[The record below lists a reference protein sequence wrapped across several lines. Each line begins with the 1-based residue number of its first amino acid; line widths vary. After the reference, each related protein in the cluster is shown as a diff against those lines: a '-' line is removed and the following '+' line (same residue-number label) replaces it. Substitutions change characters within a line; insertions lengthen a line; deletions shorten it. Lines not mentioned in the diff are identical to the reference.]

1 MDSRKDRSCSTMVL
15 TVIKS
20 CKISSVVTTEAYDVS
35 SAMDKKCDSASSDVA
50 VSSNVRLTIRSS
62 ASRFRFDNEEDLRLK
77 RDALLVLLDPRER
90 REETERGPTT
100 YGLGKD
106 RPRMSLISRILAIK
120 LRCGVECPSCVAMVC
135 ELCDTESPSFQEVS
149 PRRLPMDATVSSS
162 SCKASLLTSRSFLR
176 EWFLLIIAGED
187 PSGCCC

>member
-1 MDSRKDRSCSTMVL
+1 MVL

-20 CKISSVVTTEAYDVS
+20 CKMSSVVTIEAYDVS

-62 ASRFRFDNEEDLRLK
+62 ASRFRFDTDEDLRLM
-77 RDALLVLLDPRER
+77 RDALLDPRER

-106 RPRMSLISRILAIK
+106 RPRISLISRILAIK
-120 LRCGVECPSCVAMVC
+120 LRCVVECPSCVAMVC
-135 ELCDTESPSFQEVS
+135 ELCDTESPSFQEAS
-149 PRRLPMDATVSSS
+149 PRRLPIDATVSSS
-162 SCKASLLTSRSFLR
+162 SCKASLLTSRSFLL
-176 EWFLLIIAGED
+176 ECFLLIVAGED
-187 PSGCCC
+187 PSGCC